1 MTVKIDGT
9 NTVANPAFT
18 GADTDTGLQCGTNEV
33 NLVTGGTARATVDSS
48 GNVGVGTTSPTEK
61 LTVTG
66 GNIQVDASD
75 RKIGFKL
82 SGNSNA
88 GYLLP
93 YTSAGNTEL
102 VNEKSNGNLIFKT
115 ANSERAR
122 LDSSGRLLVG
132 TTSADSNTRLHVSA
146 AENTSDPL
154 ATDAS
159 IVIAN
164 TQNAGN
170 NEAAAIKFNV
180 GNTNSASISAHYDSF
195 NAGVNSSLRFYTQFQ
210 SAFNSPAERAR
221 ITSNGVFLVG
231 KTSQSYSTAGI
242 ELDPDDWIT
251 VTNNSLCLRLNRTN
265 TTGEAAQFM
274 YNGTIKG
281 RITVS
286 ATSTAYTTTSDYRLK
301 ENVVNLDGA
310 IDRVKQLAPKRFNF
324 IVEPDVT
331 VDGFLAHEAQTVVP
345 EAITGTHNGVEVWK
359 EDDELPEGVSVGD
372 NKLDEDG
379 NTIPDY
385 QEIDQSKL
393 VPLLTAALQEAI
405 AKIETLETKVA
416 ALEATE

>member
-18 GADTDTGLQCGTNEV
+18 GADTDTGLQVGTNELK
-33 NLVTGGTARATVDSS
+33 LVTGGTARATVDSS
-48 GNVGVGTTSPTEK
+48 GQVGIGTTSPDSL
-61 LTVTG
+61 LTL
-66 GNIQVDASD
+66 DASSNPSINIKTSGTKRASLIAD
-75 RKIGFKL
+75 T
-82 SGNSNA
+82 GNSYA
-88 GYLLP
+88 LLGSFDGYPLVFSA
-93 YTSAGNTEL
+93 SAG
-102 VNEKSNGNLIFKT
+102 GGT
-115 ANSERAR
+115 AERAR
-122 LDSSGRLLVG
+122 IDTSGRLLVG

-170 NEAAAIKFNV
+170 NEAAALKFNV

-195 NAGVNSSLRFYTQFQ
+195 SAGVNSSLRFYTQFQ
-210 SAFNSPAERAR
+210 SAFNNPAERMR
-221 ITSNGVFLVG
+221 ITPHGPVLIG
-231 KTSQSYSTAGI
+231 KTSESYSTAGI

-286 ATSTAYTTTSDYRLK
+286 ATSTAYTTVSDYRLK

-324 IVEPDVT
+324 TVEPDVT